1 MRELSHPGQGPNP
14 PRPAPTA
21 RVLPVAGTSTGGE
34 ARDPVWP
41 KGARDEPASP
51 EKASLTQKQRPA
63 GSSQLPCTSGGDHDG
78 SMKTAPRRCRLR
90 IAWLPMNGSGTG
102 RPLGRSGISVPALG
116 VGTNRWKCGTPDQAR
131 LGDTLAAALD
141 MGTGFFDTAEI
152 YNHGRSEI
160 ALGEAARQDR
170 RPVLLASKFA
180 PFPPRVTVTQ
190 FASALDKTL
199 ERLGRDS
206 LDLYYLH
213 FPSSLRGV
221 GAWMRAMAT
230 AVRAGKIRAVGIS
243 NCDAARMR
251 RAAGVLARYGI
262 PLAANQVHYSLLH
275 RKPETD
281 GVLDACRRMDV
292 ALVAYRPIGRGAIG
306 TGSPAGSGR
315 SDLAA
320 VVREV
325 AAARSATAT
334 QVALAWLLKRD
345 DHVIPIP
352 GATRPEHVR
361 ENSGA
366 LSLELSDE
374 EFATIDRASAPTP
387 TR

>member
-1 MRELSHPGQGPNP
+1 M
-14 PRPAPTA
+14 
-21 RVLPVAGTSTGGE
+21 
-34 ARDPVWP
+34 
-41 KGARDEPASP
+41 KIASY
-51 EKASLTQKQRPA
+51 
-63 GSSQLPCTSGGDHDG
+63 
-78 SMKTAPRRCRLR
+78 RCRPR
-90 IAWLPMNGSGTG
+90 IAWRPMNESGAE

-116 VGTNRWKCGTPDQAR
+116 VGTNRWNCDTPDQAR

-160 ALGEAARQDR
+160 ALGEAARQDG

-180 PFPPRVTVTQ
+180 PFPSRVTVTQ

-213 FPSSLRGV
+213 FPSSLRGIGV
-221 GAWMRAMAT
+221 WMRAMAT
-230 AVRAGKIRAVGIS
+230 AARAGKIRAVGIS
-243 NCDAARMR
+243 NCDAAQMR
-251 RAAGVLARYGI
+251 QAADALARYGI

-292 ALVAYRPIGRGAIG
+292 ALVAYRPIGRAAI
-306 TGSPAGSGR
+306 SSAAHPAGSSR
-315 SDLAA
+315 SDFAA
-320 VVREV
+320 VMQEV
-325 AAARSATAT
+325 AAARGATTT

-345 DHVIPIP
+345 HHVIPIP

-366 LSLELSDE
+366 LSLALSDD
-374 EFATIDRASAPTP
+374 EFAAIDRASAPMP
-387 TR
+387 AR